1 MTEMNE
7 LMEDQE
13 KDFSDYLSF
22 MRRRKQKMLGVSGVL
37 MVIAVL
43 VTFLLPSVYRSSA
56 TILVQEQE
64 IPPDFVRSMVSSY
77 AAQQIQVIGE
87 RVLTNSNLLGI
98 IHKYNLYAS
107 ERHRKT
113 TGEILKQMK
122 HDVTL
127 HLVNAN
133 VIDPRT
139 GQKTKATIAFKLSYE
154 GASPRVAQGV
164 TNKLVSLFLQENI
177 NIRQQKASATS
188 SFFADEAKRLNKN
201 ISKIE
206 ARIAAF
212 KQKHLAELP
221 EFTSLNIQLRSQTN
235 TEIMDD
241 EEMISNLQNREAY
254 LQGQLGQINPN
265 TPIISASG
273 QRILGPEDQLKA
285 LEARYISLS
294 GIYAPDHPVLVRM
307 RREIAALKKSTG
319 NGSDAGEI
327 AKQISTQRTELAIAE
342 KKYGP
347 KHPDVVRLERSIA
360 ALTASLKSENAE
372 KAGFK
377 KQKPDNPAYIT
388 LQAQLNG
395 VESQLTSDERKLS
408 KLKGKRAAYEM
419 RLAQSPQVEKEY
431 EKLARNL
438 ASSQFQYQEI
448 KKKQMDAQIAQAL
461 VKDNMGERFSLINP
475 PRLPEKPFKPNRPV
489 ILVLGCILS
498 LGGGVAYTMLLE
510 ALDKSVRGMKSLAIL
525 VRQPV
530 LAVIPY
536 IENRQDQIRKEA
548 TRRWVY
554 VSAFSGAILILLIA
568 NFFWMPLDVLWYVV
582 LRKFDR

>member
-1 MTEMNE
+1 MNE

-22 MRRRKQKMLGVSGVL
+22 IRRRKKKMLAVSGVL
-37 MVIAVL
+37 MVIAVV
-43 VTFLLPSVYRSSA
+43 VTFLLPAVYRSSA
-56 TILVQEQE
+56 TIMVQEQE
-64 IPPDFVRSMVSSY
+64 IPRDFVRSMVSSY
-77 AAQQIQVIGE
+77 AAQQIRVIGE

-113 TGEILKQMK
+113 TGEILKQME
-122 HDVTL
+122 HDVKL

-154 GASPRVAQGV
+154 GASPQVAQGV
-164 TNKLVSLFLQENI
+164 TNELVSLFLQENI
-177 NIRQQKASATS
+177 KIRQQKASATS
-188 SFFADEAKRLNKN
+188 SFFSDEAHRLNKH
-201 ISKIE
+201 ISTIE
-206 ARIAAF
+206 ARIAGF

-221 EFTSLNIQLRSQTN
+221 EFTSLNIQLRSQTDS
-235 TEIMDD
+235 EIMDD
-241 EEMISNLQNREAY
+241 EQMISSLQNREAY

-319 NGSDAGEI
+319 SGNDAGEI
-327 AKQISTQRTELAIAE
+327 AKQISVQRTELAIAE

-395 VESQLTSDERKLS
+395 VKAQLTSDERKLA
-408 KLKGKRAAYEM
+408 KLKEKRAAYEM
-419 RLAQSPQVEKEY
+419 RLAQSPQVQKEY
-431 EKLARNL
+431 DKLARNV

-489 ILVLGCILS
+489 ILILGCILS

-510 ALDKSVRGMKSLAIL
+510 AMDKSVRGMKSLALL
-525 VRQPV
+525 VKQPV

-536 IENRQDQIRKEA
+536 IENRQDQVRKEV
-548 TRRWVY
+548 TRRWTY
-554 VSAFSGAILILLIA
+554 VSVFSGAILLLLIA

-582 LRKFDR
+582 LRKFGR

>member
-1 MTEMNE
+1 
-7 LMEDQE
+7 MEDQE

-22 MRRRKQKMLGVSGVL
+22 IRRRKKRMLAVSGVL
-37 MVIAVL
+37 MVIAVV
-43 VTFLLPSVYRSSA
+43 VTFLLPAVYRSSA
-56 TILVQEQE
+56 TIMVQEQE
-64 IPPDFVRSMVSSY
+64 IPRDFVRSMVSSY
-77 AAQQIQVIGE
+77 AAQQIRVIGE

-113 TGEILKQMK
+113 TGEILKQME
-122 HDVTL
+122 HDVKL

-154 GASPRVAQGV
+154 GASPQVAQGV
-164 TNKLVSLFLQENI
+164 TNELVSLFLQENI
-177 NIRQQKASATS
+177 KIRQQKASATS
-188 SFFADEAKRLNKN
+188 SFFSDEAHRLNKH
-201 ISKIE
+201 ISTIE
-206 ARIAAF
+206 ARIAGF

-221 EFTSLNIQLRSQTN
+221 EFTSLNIQLRSQTDS
-235 TEIMDD
+235 EIMDD
-241 EEMISNLQNREAY
+241 EQMISSLQNREAY

-319 NGSDAGEI
+319 SGNDAGEI
-327 AKQISTQRTELAIAE
+327 AKQISVQRTELAIAE

-395 VESQLTSDERKLS
+395 VKAQLTSDERKLA
-408 KLKGKRAAYEM
+408 KLKEKRAAYEM
-419 RLAQSPQVEKEY
+419 RLAQSPQVQKEY
-431 EKLARNL
+431 DKLARNV

-489 ILVLGCILS
+489 ILILGCILS
-498 LGGGVAYTMLLE
+498 LGGGVAYAMLLE
-510 ALDKSVRGMKSLAIL
+510 AMDKSVRGMKSLALL

-536 IENRQDQIRKEA
+536 IENQQDQIRKEA
-548 TRRWVY
+548 ARRWAY
-554 VSAFSGAILILLIA
+554 VSVFSGAILLLLIA

-582 LRKFDR
+582 LRKFGR